1 MNIQLFADAADIPS
15 LEAYSRDTRISGFTT
30 NPTLMKKAGIID
42 YIPFAQEALRL
53 VSPRPLSLEVFAD
66 DLDGMEYQARLL
78 SGLGYNVFVKI
89 PITTT
94 SGEPTAPLV
103 KKLAAVGLRLNV
115 TAILTLDQVAEA
127 SRALGNTPSFV
138 SVFAGR
144 IADTGRD
151 PMPLM
156 AQAVKILSPYPKQ
169 ALIWASPREL
179 LNVIQAAQVGCHVIT
194 ATPDILKKLPLVGKD
209 LAEYSLETVK
219 MFHRDGQGYTL

>member
-1 MNIQLFADAADIPS
+1 MNIQLFADAADIAS

-30 NPTLMKKAGIID
+30 NPTLMKKAGITD

-53 VSPRPLSLEVFAD
+53 VAPRPLSLEVFAD

-219 MFHRDGQGYTL
+219 MFHQDGQGYTL